1 MQPEDIAPV
10 RAFVMAVLGEYS
22 ARFAVGQ
29 MASRPGNQ
37 RTQERVQTAASRC
50 YNGRSAA
57 TEQYIVVDGLT
68 DEDSDASLADDERG

>member
-1 MQPEDIAPV
+1 LQPEDIAPV

-29 MASRPGNQ
+29 LASRPGNPK
-37 RTQERVQTAASRC
+37 TQERVQTATSRC